1 MKEYLP
7 GIWIHMFSQE
17 MLAKGES
24 QRDIHANHID
34 KKKSHKYFAD
44 MNSLDK
50 IIKMRKELG
59 MVAIHKIKYTRLV
72 RLSKT
77 IVTIEQ
83 GNCQSLQKQEQCFYY
98 IQGK

>member
-7 GIWIHMFSQE
+7 GIWINIFSQE
-17 MLAKGES
+17 ILAKGES
-24 QRDIHANHID
+24 QRDIDANHID

-59 MVAIHKIKYTRLV
+59 MVAIHKI
-72 RLSKT
+72 
-77 IVTIEQ
+77 
-83 GNCQSLQKQEQCFYY
+83 N
-98 IQGK
+98 IQDW